1 MTTQNATVFVVDD
14 DGAVRKSLELLLKSV
29 GHSPES
35 YRSAQEFLD
44 AYDPARPGCLILDIR
59 MPGMSG
65 LELQRTLRE
74 RGMDIPVI
82 IVTGHGDVPV
92 AVRSLKEGAFEFLE
106 KPFSKQLLLEHVRG
120 ALQRDAACRSL
131 KGVHQ
136 ERASKLAL
144 LTPREQEV
152 LELVVAG
159 KVSKEIAAGLGLSK
173 KTVDV
178 HRTHIM
184 QKLQVETLAE
194 LVQLVMRT
202 RLPVESPDAPG
213 PVLRDLHERWPA
225 QPGV

>member
-1 MTTQNATVFVVDD
+1 MTTQNATVFIVDD
-14 DGAVRKSLELLLKSV
+14 DAAIRKSLEMLLKSV
-29 GHSPES
+29 GHASES

-44 AYDPARPGCLILDIR
+44 AYEPSRPGCLILDIR

-74 RGMDIPVI
+74 RGHEIPVI
-82 IVTGHGDVPV
+82 IITGHGDVPV
-92 AVRSLKEGAFEFLE
+92 AVRSLKEGALEFLE
-106 KPFSKQLLLEHVRG
+106 KPFSKQMLLEHVRE
-120 ALQRDAACRSL
+120 ALQRDAASRSL
-131 KGVHQ
+131 RGSHQ
-136 ERASKLAL
+136 ARTSKLAL

-159 KVSKEIAAGLGLSK
+159 KVSKEIAAQLGLSK

-184 QKLQVETLAE
+184 QKLQVETLAD

-202 RLPVESPDAPG
+202 RLPAEARDVPG
-213 PVLRDLHERWPA
+213 PIVREQHEHWPA
-225 QPGV
+225 QPHV